1 MSNLEFS
8 IKKNYNNN
16 TPTILTYT
24 VPKTNNLFNGI
35 YPVYY
40 DNIEVASIEWSN
52 NPSLNSK
59 LINNVIHGYLKPNE
73 NKVGLKN
80 IPNGLFIGTVWFKN
94 NNVKEG
100 LSVSNS
106 LTTIYNLSFIISID
120 VESNENNYIVN
131 IILNN
136 PEKKSRSFKKSRKTK
151 KNSY

>member
-1 MSNLEFS
+1 M
-8 IKKNYNNN
+8 
-16 TPTILTYT
+16 
-24 VPKTNNLFNGI
+24 
-35 YPVYY
+35 
-40 DNIEVASIEWSN
+40 
-52 NPSLNSK
+52 NSK
-59 LINNVIHGYLKPNE
+59 SINNVIHGYLKPNE

-94 NNVKEG
+94 SNVKEG

-120 VESNENNYIVN
+120 VESNEDNYIVN

-136 PEKKSRSFKKSRKTK
+136 SEKKSRNFKKSRKTK